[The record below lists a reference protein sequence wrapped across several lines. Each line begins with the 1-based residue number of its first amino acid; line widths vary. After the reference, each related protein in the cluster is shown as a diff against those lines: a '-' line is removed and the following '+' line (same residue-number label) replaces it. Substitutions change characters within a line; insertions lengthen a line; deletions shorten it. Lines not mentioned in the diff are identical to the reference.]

1 MSGPASAS
9 APFDIGSRGG
19 SFYYS
24 HLRHLVGGCL
34 NLIPADVSLPHA
46 RSLKC
51 INWYLHIA
59 PFIITPVDQL
69 QPNF

>member
-24 HLRHLVGGCL
+24 HLLHLVGGY
-34 NLIPADVSLPHA
+34 LIPAAVSLPHA

-59 PFIITPVDQL
+59 PFTITPADQM